1 MKKWHETSLDVD
13 QYPSAKTLEIRT
25 LHLKDITTLK
35 CKQPRFIVEV
45 IPKAQLSQLG
55 LCQADVSQG
64 CLNRYST
71 QLHDYRKIQ

>member
-1 MKKWHETSLDVD
+1 MKIAPTVINAPA
-13 QYPSAKTLEIRT
+13 QKTLEIRT
-25 LHLKDITTLK
+25 LHLKNITTLK

>member
-1 MKKWHETSLDVD
+1 MKIAPTVINA
-13 QYPSAKTLEIRT
+13 PARKTLEIRT
-25 LHLKDITTLK
+25 LHLKNITTLK